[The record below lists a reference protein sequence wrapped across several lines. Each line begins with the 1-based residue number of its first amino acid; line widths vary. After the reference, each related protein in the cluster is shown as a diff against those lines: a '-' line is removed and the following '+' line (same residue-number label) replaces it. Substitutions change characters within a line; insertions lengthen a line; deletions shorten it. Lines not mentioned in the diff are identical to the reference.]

1 MKVNHLH
8 REMCNR
14 FSLWGAQ
21 YLSPCCIIRSDDD
34 TNCAAPGGMNA
45 KSARVELSC
54 RTGITYLNTEAQLS
68 GVCLQRVACKAT
80 NGTCRDISALKLH
93 ILYTVYPI
101 NMAGPQGCT
110 GTTDTCHIGS
120 NSMRI
125 NALSCMSTCLHCKDM
140 YWWHNVCGLIEV
152 CSSCWYVHC
161 QPILM
166 GLQLFFS
173 GLTCFIF
180 M

>member
-1 MKVNHLH
+1 
-8 REMCNR
+8 
-14 FSLWGAQ
+14 
-21 YLSPCCIIRSDDD
+21 
-34 TNCAAPGGMNA
+34 MNA

-125 NALSCMSTCLHCKDM
+125 MLSAACQHVFTVKTCTGGIMSA
-140 YWWHNVCGLIEV
+140 V
-152 CSSCWYVHC
+152 
-161 QPILM
+161 
-166 GLQLFFS
+166 
-173 GLTCFIF
+173 
-180 M
+180 